1 VDDGSAKRGGPPR
14 RARYEGASFP
24 LLPPLN
30 VLIRSFRSDRPL
42 PLLRRYSLRCFAQGH
57 VPVVAS
63 RNERDGRFDL
73 YSRFV
78 SLPPL
83 PPSILID
90 CPSSTAAGLTL
101 DSVGW
106 AHEGSTGTVGTWD
119 RSGLGWP
126 ETWRND
132 VLLPGREWPPVEG
145 KGKGRSAGPSRS
157 PSGNP
162 LSAATSPY
170 TDFSRSFS
178 NSSSSSSTHSNGY
191 YHHQQAPKPQRSRSG
206 TVTAADE
213 EVVQFSS
220 RDSALLSPTLNSSAS
235 SSFRQHLDD
244 GSRSSSPYGSRPASP
259 PGANEARSGWRKVGE
274 ELTAEEEQERRE
286 RLEQEENERELM
298 A

>member
-1 VDDGSAKRGGPPR
+1 MDGSIFIRG
-14 RARYEGASFP
+14 SSLF
-24 LLPPLN
+24 LLSP
-30 VLIRSFRSDRPL
+30 
-42 PLLRRYSLRCFAQGH
+42 
-57 VPVVAS
+57 
-63 RNERDGRFDL
+63 
-73 YSRFV
+73 
-78 SLPPL
+78 
-83 PPSILID
+83 PPSLLIAL
-90 CPSSTAAGLTL
+90 PQQPPASPLTLLVGLTKAPPGPL
-101 DSVGW
+101 
-106 AHEGSTGTVGTWD
+106 ELGT
-119 RSGLGWP
+119 
-126 ETWRND
+126 
-132 VLLPGREWPPVEG
+132 
-145 KGKGRSAGPSRS
+145 GKGRSAGPSRS